1 MPGRCAR
8 WRGALLTVAATAV
21 ALGALAFCAF
31 GGTAAASP
39 GRAPGTAVVVA
50 SFNFPES
57 ELLAAIYAL
66 ALMQAGI
73 PARLQL
79 GLGPREVVQPALAQG
94 LVDVVPE
101 YLGTALTSLE
111 PGTDVAMSDPVAV
124 RHELVR
130 ALARWH
136 VKVLQPAAAQDQDGL
151 VVTSTTAARL
161 RLRTVSDLGPLA
173 PQLVLGGAPE
183 CAQRPS
189 CLPGLRR
196 VYGLEFARFVPLD
209 TAQERIDALGQGM
222 VDVVVTGTARGYLAS
237 GDLVLLADDRR
248 LQPAGQHRASDPR
261 RRGGAVRGAAG
272 RRARCG
278 IGAADHQRPDR
289 PQPADHGLRP
299 ERARRGTGLA
309 GAPGHP
315 ARARLSRPGGLSP
328 ACRHRRR
335 IQSCRQARASPKTAK
350 TWKIPRMPGCPVPL
364 QAAGARPNRDLPRA
378 SMMPAIGRLISPG
391 KPAGPAALGPR
402 GQVPGGQRHRAVP
415 DRCCFPLFEH

>member
-1 MPGRCAR
+1 MPGRCVR

-31 GGTAAASP
+31 GGMAAASS

-124 RHELVR
+124 RHELVQ
-130 ALARWH
+130 ALTRRH
-136 VKVLQPAAAQDQDGL
+136 VQVLQPAAAQDQDGL
-151 VVTSTTAARL
+151 VVTSVTAARL

-173 PQLVLGGAPE
+173 PQMVLGGAPE
-183 CAQRPS
+183 CAQRPY

-209 TAQERIDALGQGM
+209 TEQERIDALGQGV
-222 VDVVVTGTARGYLAS
+222 VDVMVTGTTGGYLAG
-237 GDLVLLADDRR
+237 GDLVLLADDRQ
-248 LQPAGQHRASDPR
+248 LQPADNIVPVIHA
-261 RRGGAVRGAAG
+261 GAVERYGARLVGALDAVS
-272 RRARCG
+272 ARLTTSDL
-278 IGAADHQRPDR
+278 IYLNQRITVSD
-289 PQPADHGLRP
+289 QNV
-299 ERARRGTGLA
+299 LA
-309 GAPGHP
+309 E
-315 ARARLSRPGGLSP
+315 ARAWLE
-328 ACRHRRR
+328 
-335 IQSCRQARASPKTAK
+335 RQG
-350 TWKIPRMPGCPVPL
+350 I
-364 QAAGARPNRDLPRA
+364 LPEP
-378 SMMPAIGRLISPG
+378 S
-391 KPAGPAALGPR
+391 
-402 GQVPGGQRHRAVP
+402 
-415 DRCCFPLFEH
+415 